1 MDQTVN
7 PVETTFKAKDKI
19 NITRNKIVW
28 IEKNVKSYEII
39 NSTKSCK
46 LDYCKKKLQ
55 VFCSYDFDGVS

>member
-1 MDQTVN
+1 MEQTVN

-19 NITRNKIVW
+19 NITRNRIVW

-46 LDYCKKKLQ
+46 LDYCKKKLL